1 MSRLK
6 NYRTFGGK
14 RYGFQG
20 IYPTKGKA
28 TQRARSYRNEGI
40 AARVVRDTFS
50 GKWAVWVK
58 R

>member
-1 MSRLK
+1 MSSLK
-6 NYRTFGGK
+6 SYRTFGGK
-14 RYGFQG
+14 RYTFQG
-20 IYPTKGKA
+20 TYATKGKA
-28 TQRARSYRNEGI
+28 AQRARRYRNEGV